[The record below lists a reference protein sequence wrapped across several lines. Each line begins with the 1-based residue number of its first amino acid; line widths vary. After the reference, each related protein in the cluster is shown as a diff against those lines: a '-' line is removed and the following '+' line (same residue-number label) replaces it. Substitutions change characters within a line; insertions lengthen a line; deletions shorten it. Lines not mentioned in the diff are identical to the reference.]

1 MNIRHYDKILS
12 IRISQEQLDWL
23 DEMVDRDETH
33 ETCIS
38 TIIRELIDKQM
49 HQEDVYLEEYRKEQL
64 ADRIRTRLVEDECQ

>member
-1 MNIRHYDKILS
+1 MNYDKHIN

-38 TIIRELIDKQM
+38 TIIRDLIDKQI
-49 HQEDVYLEEYRKEQL
+49 HQEDVYLNEYRKEQL
-64 ADRIRTRLVEDECQ
+64 EEQVRTRLVEDECQ